1 MTMLDITL
9 LEHHMDMLSRLLPD
23 TGSPEAAAYILFGSA
38 DIAADPWTGTPRHRL
53 ISHQVVE
60 IPAIDMLSSSGVH
73 VTWSTRSFMRMLGDA
88 AMADKIPAIFHT
100 HPGSHAFFSEQDDA
114 NEQELARTAHQK
126 GARGLVSIV
135 LGGDGSICGRIWR
148 NANEYTLADTVQI
161 VGGRYRRHQRQLGKS
176 SSHQHLDRQRRL
188 FGQRFNEDLASLRV
202 CVVGCGGT
210 GSPVALLLARLG
222 VGHIFLVDKDV
233 IDETNLNRVHGS
245 RRDDIGRPKVE
256 VLKREIEAMGVGCHV
271 EIAQE
276 WINGARV
283 RDALKSSDFVFGCT
297 DDNSGRILINR
308 LAHFYGIPVI
318 DVGLRMIAASELHG
332 HDLNGRV
339 TTIVPG
345 RPCLICG
352 GVVNATRA
360 QEEELERNQPDEFKR
375 RKAEAYVV
383 GAGDPAPAVVTFTT
397 EMASVAV
404 DEMIAALTG
413 FHGAGGMIPTR
424 VRRWHARDDRFLNVQ
439 AREGCPVC
447 QSEDSRGA
455 GDVIPFLDMAG

>member
-9 LEHHMDMLSRLLPD
+9 LEQHMQILTGLLPD
-23 TGSPEAAAYILFGSA
+23 ATSPEAAAYILFGSS
-38 DIAADPWTGTPRHRL
+38 DIAEDPWSGDPRHRL
-53 ISHQVVE
+53 VSHRVIE
-60 IPAIDMLSSSGVH
+60 IPATDMLSSSGVH

-88 AMADKIPAIFHT
+88 AIAGKIPAIFHT
-100 HPGSHAFFSEQDDA
+100 HPGSHAFFSDQDDA
-114 NEQELARTAHQK
+114 NERELARTAHQK

-135 LGGDGSICGRIWR
+135 LGGDGSVCGRIWHS
-148 NANEYTLADTVQI
+148 ADAYTMADAVQV
-161 VGGRYRRHQRQLGKS
+161 VGGRYRRDQRYLAKS
-176 SSHQHLDRQRRL
+176 RLHHHLDRQRRL
-188 FGQRFNEDLASLRV
+188 FGQSFNDNLSSLRV

-210 GSPVALLLARLG
+210 GSPVSLLLARLG

-233 IDETNLNRVHGS
+233 IDETNLNRVHGA

-256 VLKREIEAMGVGCHV
+256 VLKREIELMGIGCHV
-271 EIAQE
+271 EIAQD
-276 WINGARV
+276 WVNVARV
-283 RDALKSSDFVFGCT
+283 RDALKASDFVFGCT

-318 DVGLRMIAASELHG
+318 DVGLRMVAAAQGHG

-339 TTIVPG
+339 TTVVPG

-352 GVVNATRA
+352 GVVNAIRA
-360 QEEELERNQPDEFKR
+360 QEEELERNQPDEFQR
-375 RKAEAYVV
+375 RKVEAYVV

-413 FHGAGGMIPTR
+413 FHGADGMIPTR
-424 VRRWHARDDRFLNVQ
+424 VRRWHVRDDRFLDIK

-447 QSEDSRGA
+447 QSDDSRGA
-455 GDVIPFLDMAG
+455 GDVSPFLDMAG

>member
-1 MTMLDITL
+1 MAMLDITVL
-9 LEHHMDMLSRLLPD
+9 DQHMRALAGLLPD
-23 TGSPEAAAYILFGSA
+23 STSPEAAAYMLFGSS
-38 DIAADPWTGTPRHRL
+38 DIATDPWSGGPRHRL

-60 IPAIDMLSSSGVH
+60 IPATDMVSSSGMH

-88 AMADKIPAIFHT
+88 AIGGKIPGIFHT

-114 NEQELARTAHQK
+114 NERELARTAQQK

-135 LGGDGSICGRIWR
+135 LGGDGSVCGRIWHGS
-148 NANEYTLADTVQI
+148 NAYTMALALQI
-161 VGGRYRRHQRQLGKS
+161 VGGRYQRHQRHLAENAV
-176 SSHQHLDRQRRL
+176 HHHLDRQRRL
-188 FGQRFNEDLASLRV
+188 FGQGFNDNLSSLRV

-233 IDETNLNRVHGS
+233 IDETNLNRVHGA
-245 RRDDIGRPKVE
+245 RRDDIGRAKVE
-256 VLKREIEAMGVGCHV
+256 VLKREIELMGVGSRV
-271 EIAQE
+271 EIAQD
-276 WINGARV
+276 WINAAHV
-283 RDALKSSDFVFGCT
+283 RDALKASDFVFGCT
-297 DDNSGRILINR
+297 DDNTGRILINR

-318 DVGLRMIAASELHG
+318 DVGLRMIAAAHEHG

-339 TTIVPG
+339 TTLIPG

-360 QEEELERNQPDEFKR
+360 QEEELERNQPDEFQR

-383 GAGDPAPAVVTFTT
+383 GASDPAPAVVTFTT

-404 DEMIAALTG
+404 NEMIAAITE
-413 FHGAGGMIPTR
+413 FHGADGMIPTR
-424 VRRWHARDDRFLNVQ
+424 IRRWHVRDDRFLNVRV
-439 AREGCPVC
+439 REGCPVC
-447 QSEDSRGA
+447 QSDESRGA
-455 GDVIPFLDMAG
+455 GDVLPFLDMAG